1 MTTTEY
7 YTNQLTNVKPH
18 ATEYAPTF
26 KVFAN
31 GNGNDTKHI
40 SLNEES
46 AAVLISWLTDNFIKV
61 YGVRCRETGS
71 EIERNLTEQ
80 GAKRLIEVYENSD
93 KVNGNYTPEFYEV
106 FKTI

>member
-7 YTNQLTNVKPH
+7 YTNQLANVKPH
-18 ATEYAPTF
+18 TTEYAPTF

-46 AAVLISWLTDNFIKV
+46 AAVLVSWLADNFINV
-61 YGVRCRETGS
+61 YGVRCRETGT

-80 GAKRLIEVYENSD
+80 AANELIKNYEITD
-93 KVNGNYTPEFYEV
+93 KINGSYTPNFYEV